1 MYLDAIEEMESGDA
15 DELPV
20 RRDQETI
27 DLADFIDEGTATNE
41 DGAAA
46 NEDENCSQLGTLNS
60 RVCSSQGV
68 QEMVSG
74 TVRENKEY
82 GIRHATTLPI

>member
-1 MYLDAIEEMESGDA
+1 MYLDAMEEMETGDS

-27 DLADFIDEGTATNE
+27 DLADFIEESTITSE
-41 DGAAA
+41 DGIEIH
-46 NEDENCSQLGTLNS
+46 EDESCSQLGTLNS

-68 QEMVSG
+68 QEMLSG
-74 TVRENKEY
+74 TVR
-82 GIRHATTLPI
+82 L